1 MAKNGKLFMFILSIR
16 YIRCYYYNIVKLTT
30 ILNIN
35 SLKWLVF
42 YQIERLFSPEI
53 NQMIDFLH

>member
-1 MAKNGKLFMFILSIR
+1 MFILSSC

-42 YQIERLFSPEI
+42 YQIEHLFSPEI
-53 NQMIDFLH
+53 ARIIDFFN

>member
-1 MAKNGKLFMFILSIR
+1 MFILSIC

-30 ILNIN
+30 IVSIN
-35 SLKWLVF
+35 SLKWLIF
-42 YQIERLFSPEI
+42 YQIERLFSLEI